1 MSLFAAWV
9 VFPLVLALLCAGL
22 GLLVAL
28 LCGRRLP
35 GVLVLPVGLAAAI
48 VVGGFTTVADVTAE
62 LTAPLLLALAV
73 LGIGLSLPWRFG
85 RPDPWA
91 AAAALG
97 VFFVFGAP
105 VILSGDPTFAGFIK
119 LDDTATWLA
128 LTDQAMAHG
137 HDLGSVEPS
146 TYRATLD
153 FNLADGYPVGAF
165 IPFGAARELV
175 GVDLAWVFQPYLAFL
190 AAMLSL
196 CLFSLLGGVVEDRRL
211 RALVAFVAAQPAL
224 LVGYTLWGGVKEVAV
239 AFLIALAAALAPA
252 VLRASDIH
260 HTGVGSKSDALA
272 DDTTPSL
279 RDIAPLALAAGA
291 LVGVAS
297 VGGLIWLGPML
308 AALAAL
314 VWSRFGLPVAIRRAV
329 PFVAGVAVIAIPVIA
344 TGGLLPPTSTPL
356 TNQDD
361 AANLGDALNP
371 FQVLGLWPAGDFRVA
386 PDASVVTAV
395 LIALAVLA
403 AAVGVWALWRRRQD
417 APLLYAAALVS
428 CAAIVFA
435 GSPWVDGKA
444 LATAAPVALTLALVG
459 AAAFLRADRP
469 TGVALLVLFT
479 GGVLWSNALAYGGV
493 SLAPYDQ
500 LSELEEIGERFA
512 GEGPALMTEYNPYGA
527 RHFLR
532 QLDAEGASELRVRQV
547 ALTDGGTAEKGE
559 APDVDEIARD
569 SLFEYRTLVL
579 RRSPLRSRPPSP
591 YRLVW
596 AGESYEVWQR
606 PILPTGLPPEHLALG
621 GPEDPAAVP
630 NCSEVG
636 GLGLVALNNGAR
648 GVRMLAVRHA
658 PVLDATEGTLRT
670 PRADV
675 YEAWLEGSMP
685 GKVELFVDG
694 ERFGEARHVLNNEG
708 GFIALGEGRLPV
720 GPHRVELRFG
730 GADLHPGSGGEP
742 EVGRLLF
749 VPAAAGTTTVALA
762 GEMISV
768 SIDDAQLLC
777 GRPWDWVDAVGTG

>member
-1 MSLFAAWV
+1 VSLFAAWAL
-9 VFPLVLALLCAGL
+9 FPLVLVLLCAGL
-22 GLLVAL
+22 GLLVDL
-28 LCGRRLP
+28 ICGRRLP
-35 GVLVLPVGLAAAI
+35 GVLVLPVGLAAI
-48 VVGGFTTVADVTAE
+48 VVVGGFTTIADATAE
-62 LTAPLLLALAV
+62 LTAPLLAALAV
-73 LGIGLSLPWRFG
+73 LGFGLSLPWRFG
-85 RPDPWA
+85 RLDPWA

-128 LTDQAMAHG
+128 LTDQVMAHG
-137 HDLGSVEPS
+137 HDLSSVEPS

-165 IPFGAARELV
+165 IPWGAAQEFT
-175 GVDLAWVFQPYLAFL
+175 GGDLAWVFQPYLAYL

-196 CLFSLLGGVVEDRRL
+196 CIFSLLGAVLGDRRL

-224 LVGYTLWGGVKEVAV
+224 LVGYALWGGIKEVMV
-239 AFLIALAAALAPA
+239 AFVIALAAALTPL
-252 VLRASDIH
+252 VLRASEIDH
-260 HTGVGSKSDALA
+260 NRGGSKSDALS
-272 DDTTPSL
+272 DL
-279 RDIAPLALAAGA
+279 APLTVAAGA

-314 VWSRFGLPVAIRRAV
+314 VWIRFGLDAAVKRAAT
-329 PFVAGVAVIAIPVIA
+329 FVAGVAVLAIPVIV

-361 AANLGDALNP
+361 AANLDDALNP
-371 FQVLGLWPAGDFRVA
+371 LQVLGVWPAGDFRVA

-395 LIALAVLA
+395 LIALAILA
-403 AAVGVWALWRRRQD
+403 AAAGIWALWRRRQS

-428 CAAIVFA
+428 CAAIAFA

-444 LATAAPVALTLALVG
+444 LATAAPIALTLIMVG
-459 AAAFLRADRP
+459 AAVFLHADRP
-469 TGVALLVLFT
+469 TGIALLVLLT
-479 GGVLWSNALAYGGV
+479 GGVLWSNALAYGGA

-512 GEGPALMTEYNPYGA
+512 SEGPALMTEYNPYGA

-579 RRSPLRSRPPSP
+579 RRSPVRSRPPSP

-596 AGESYEVWQR
+596 AGEHYEVWQR

-621 GPEDPAAVP
+621 SPGDPAAVP
-630 NCSEVG
+630 TCSEVN
-636 GLGLVALNNGAR
+636 GLGLLALNNGAS
-648 GVRMLAVRHA
+648 GVRMLGARHA
-658 PVLDATEGTLRT
+658 LVLDASDGTLRV
-670 PRADV
+670 PRAGD
-675 YEAWLEGSMP
+675 YEAWLGGSLP
-685 GKVELFVDG
+685 TEVELFVDG
-694 ERFGEARHVLNNEG
+694 KHFGAARHVLNNEG
-708 GFIALGEGRLPV
+708 GFISLGEGRLEA
-720 GPHRVELRFG
+720 GAHSAELRFG
-730 GADLHPGSGGEP
+730 GPDLHPGSGGFP
-742 EVGRLLF
+742 ETGALLF
-749 VPAAAGTTTVALA
+749 APVPDETSGGPA
-762 GEMISV
+762 GEIVSV
-768 SIDDAQLLC
+768 PIDDARLLC
-777 GRPWDWVDAVGTG
+777 GKRWDWIEAVGIG

>member
-9 VFPLVLALLCAGL
+9 LFPLVLAALCAGL
-22 GLLVAL
+22 GLLVDL
-28 LCGRRLP
+28 ICGRRLP
-35 GVLVLPVGLAAAI
+35 GVLVLPVGLAAI
-48 VVGGFTTVADVTAE
+48 VVVGGFTTIADATAQ

-73 LGIGLSLPWRFG
+73 LGAGLSLPWRFG
-85 RPDPWA
+85 RPDPLA
-91 AAAALG
+91 AVAAVG
-97 VFFVFGAP
+97 VFLVFGAP

-128 LTDQAMAHG
+128 LTDQTMAHG

-165 IPFGAARELV
+165 IPFGAAQEFV
-175 GVDLAWVFQPYLAFL
+175 GGDLAWVFQPYLAFL

-196 CLFSLLGGVVEDRRL
+196 CLFSLLGGVLGDRRL

-224 LVGYTLWGGVKEVAV
+224 LVGYALWGGIKEVAV

-252 VLRASDIH
+252 VLNDR
-260 HTGVGSKSDALA
+260 VRPRELV
-272 DDTTPSL
+272 
-279 RDIAPLALAAGA
+279 PLMVAAGA

-314 VWSRFGLPVAIRRAV
+314 VWARFGLPVAIGRAA
-329 PFVAGVAVIAIPVIA
+329 PFVAGVAVLAIPVIV

-386 PDASVVTAV
+386 PDASVVTAILV
-395 LIALAVLA
+395 ALAVLA
-403 AAVGVWALWRRRQD
+403 AAVGAWALWRRRQS

-469 TGVALLVLFT
+469 TGIALLVLLT
-479 GGVLWSNALAYGGV
+479 GGVLWSNALAYGGA

-532 QLDAEGASELRVRQV
+532 RLDAEGASELRVREV
-547 ALTDGGTAEKGE
+547 ALTGGGTAAKGE

-579 RRSPLRSRPPSP
+579 RRSPVRSRPPSP

-596 AGESYEVWQR
+596 AGEHYEVWQR
-606 PILPTGLPPEHLALG
+606 PILPAGLPPEHLALG
-621 GPEDPAAVP
+621 DQDDPAEVP

-636 GLGLVALNNGAR
+636 GLGLLALNNGAS
-648 GVRMLAVRHA
+648 GVRMLGARHA
-658 PVLDATEGTLRT
+658 SVLDASSGTLRT
-670 PRADV
+670 PRAGT
-675 YEAWLEGSMP
+675 YEAWLEGSVP
-685 GKVELFVDG
+685 GEVELLVDG
-694 ERFGEARHVLNNEG
+694 ERFGAARHVLNNEG
-708 GFIALGEGRLPV
+708 GFIALGEGRL
-720 GPHRVELRFG
+720 GAGSHEVELRFG

-742 EVGRLLF
+742 EAGRLLF
-749 VPAAAGTTTVALA
+749 VPAAARTTAVARA
-762 GEMISV
+762 GEVVSV
-768 SIDDAQLLC
+768 PIDDAQLLC
-777 GRPWDWVDAVGTG
+777 GRPWDWIDAVGAG